1 MTKEVMDIINNI
13 NTEGT
18 TVIIVT
24 HDAKVA
30 ARASRIIYLTDG
42 NIHDEL
48 ALGVY
53 SGEKAVKMTRERRL
67 DDWLEKQ
74 GF

>member
-1 MTKEVMDIINNI
+1 MDTINSI
-13 NTEGT
+13 NREGT

-30 ARASRIIYLTDG
+30 ARASRVIFIMDG
-42 NIHDEL
+42 SINDEL
-48 ALGVY
+48 ILGKY
-53 SGEKAVKMTRERRL
+53 NGNEDNSLRDKKLTQWL
-67 DDWLEKQ
+67 DKQ

>member
-1 MTKEVMDIINNI
+1 MKKFN
-13 NTEGT
+13 GT

-30 ARASRIIYLTDG
+30 ARADRVIFLMDG
-42 NIHDEL
+42 TIHDEL
-48 ALGVY
+48 TLAKY
-53 SGEKAVKMTRERRL
+53 DSDEKNKLSREKMLYE
-67 DDWLEKQ
+67 WLEKK

>member
-1 MTKEVMDIINNI
+1 MDIINNI
-13 NTEGT
+13 NHEGT

-30 ARASRIIYLTDG
+30 LRASRIIYLMDG
-42 NIHDEL
+42 IIHSELKLGKYDDET
-48 ALGVY
+48 VT
-53 SGEKAVKMTRERRL
+53 SREKVL
-67 DDWLEKQ
+67 SQWLEEQ

>member
-1 MTKEVMDIINNI
+1 MDILVRINK
-13 NTEGT
+13 EGT
-18 TVIIVT
+18 TIIIVT

-30 ARASRIIYLTDG
+30 ARARRVIFLIDG

-48 ALGVY
+48 ILGKFDG
-53 SGEKAVKMTRERRL
+53 GEQQKSIREKKL
-67 DDWLEKQ
+67 ADWLGTQ